1 MKNLINNPLGYISLG
16 SITQLLVI
24 ISAPIL
30 AKFYDPESFGRF
42 SYITS
47 LSILLA
53 SIQCLG
59 LQKSLLRYNQK
70 IELNKY
76 LNYALV
82 IIILS
87 TTIALLSLIF
97 WSFKIEYIILCLL
110 AFFTSINELFKFYFL
125 ALSNLKPILL
135 TKYSSS
141 TLSPISK
148 MFFFFTSVSSKGL
161 LLGQLV
167 EKIFTSI
174 VNLYHSKVTFQASR
188 FKDIL
193 AFAKNNID
201 FIKFS
206 LPSTFLNISSSNLLV
221 YVLPFYFSFE
231 ILGYYFLANKILTIP
246 TSSVGT
252 LVSEFFTSKYVKSTN
267 KKKLLNK
274 TIKNLIFVS
283 LPFFLLI
290 FLLSDYFIDLF
301 FEKKWNY
308 ASMLIKILIPLHF
321 FRFISSPCSYIF
333 EIEKKNHE
341 LFKFNIFYFLAT
353 LISVFS
359 LTIFELNINNFL
371 IFYSLLGSIIYLYLL
386 HLSKNIL

>member
-1 MKNLINNPLGYISLG
+1 MIS
-16 SITQLLVI
+16 V
-24 ISAPIL
+24 PIL
-30 AKFYDPESFGRF
+30 TKFYDPESFGRF

-53 SIQCLG
+53 SVQCLG
-59 LQKSLLRYNQK
+59 LQKSLLRTNQK
-70 IELNKY
+70 IKLNKY
-76 LNYALV
+76 LNYVLA

-87 TTIALLSLIF
+87 TTIALLLLIF
-97 WSFKIEYIILCLL
+97 LPFKLEYIILCLL

-125 ALSNLKPILL
+125 SLSNLKPILL

-141 TLSPISK
+141 VLSPISK
-148 MFFFFTSVSSKGL
+148 MFFFLTSVSSKGL

-174 VNLYHSKVTFQASR
+174 VSLYYSKVTFQLPR

-231 ILGYYFLANKILTIP
+231 ILGYYFLANKILNIP
-246 TSSVGT
+246 TSSVGK
-252 LVSEFFTSKYVKSTN
+252 LVSEFFTSKYIKSTN

-274 TIKNLIFVS
+274 TVKNLVFVS
-283 LPFFLLI
+283 LPLFLLI
-290 FLLSDYFIDLF
+290 FILSESLIDFF
-301 FEKKWNY
+301 FEKQWNF
-308 ASMLIKILIPLHF
+308 ASVLIKILIPLHF

-333 EIEKKNHE
+333 EIEKKNHV
-341 LFKFNIFYFLAT
+341 LFKFNFFYLLVT

-371 IFYSLLGSIIYLYLL
+371 ILYSLLGSIIYLYLL
-386 HLSKNIL
+386 QLSKKIL